1 MRRVI
6 LAMAALVVLCGPL
19 SACSS
24 PEDDVNSTPSP
35 SASPSPSAASE
46 LGPLGAPGCDPPSPL
61 LGNETEGTPT
71 GGITSAFGLFQGA
84 DPESLRADS
93 SPIKLVVRLD
103 GEGDLRASLR
113 SHSGGERALDWGPEA
128 HVSSNYVRP
137 GDEWG
142 TGFSFESPGC
152 WELLLERDN
161 GSASFWLEVDS

>member
-1 MRRVI
+1 MRRAI
-6 LAMAALVVLCGPL
+6 LAMAALVVLSGPL

-24 PEDDVNSTPSP
+24 SEDEMNPT
-35 SASPSPSAASE
+35 PSPSAASE

-61 LGNETEGTPT
+61 MGNEAQGTPT
-71 GGITSAFGLFQGA
+71 GGVTSAFGLFQGA

-103 GEGDLRASLR
+103 GEGDLRAILR
-113 SHSGGERALDWGPEA
+113 SHTGDERALDWGPEA

-142 TGFSFESPGC
+142 TGFSFETPGC